1 MRTDKLRSKVSGKEK
16 RDWWLSR
23 DAVSSDS
30 FVGLVLFLLR
40 NRFEYVTKK
49 AFDRAITIEDSRYG
63 EK

>member
-1 MRTDKLRSKVSGKEK
+1 MSGKEK
-16 RDWWLSR
+16 IDWWLSR
-23 DAVSSDS
+23 DTVSSDS
-30 FVGLVLFLLR
+30 LVGLVLFLLR